1 MAVFQVAP
9 YMYVESANLFQRTNR
24 WGASNILSFVM
35 TSVTMRSYGTVCPNT
50 NDQSDFSSK
59 FERRFGF
66 RRGFASRAHI
76 FTSRDSDLPQRSQS
90 VSHRLSRNMLSSFRT
105 RHRTGGSRQATLRR
119 FMRYPIPDPHGF
131 DTILHTDATQ
141 LHTHTHK
148 TQIAGHLHAAPSL
161 TRSPPS
167 NETPCTYTRTC
178 TSPPPSATPCYH
190 HSFLV
195 SNLYIY
201 YYVRGRCH
209 PTTANL
215 QASYTPRLVLDHQ
228 RDGASLRSLA
238 ERGSGRCSDQIVT

>member
-1 MAVFQVAP
+1 M
-9 YMYVESANLFQRTNR
+9 SK
-24 WGASNILSFVM
+24 
-35 TSVTMRSYGTVCPNT
+35 NT
-50 NDQSDFSSK
+50 NHQRQSDFFHQNSS
-59 FERRFGF
+59 RFGF

-76 FTSRDSDLPQRSQS
+76 FTSRDSDLPQHPQS

-105 RHRTGGSRQATLRR
+105 RHRTGGSRQATLRL

-141 LHTHTHK
+141 LHTHTH
-148 TQIAGHLHAAPSL
+148 TQHKSQVTCMLHHRSHGHHRQTKRHAHIHAR
-161 TRSPPS
+161 T
-167 NETPCTYTRTC
+167 CTC
-178 TSPPPSATPCYH
+178 TSPPPAATPCYH

-195 SNLYIY
+195 SSLYIY
-201 YYVRGRCH
+201 YEGRCH

-228 RDGASLRSLA
+228 RDGASFRSLA